1 MKYKIAMVDDGVA
14 RGYRRDESGMLEI
27 VELPVIDGQV
37 TDSYCQPCE
46 LNEENVVELM
56 GWPDSRA
63 IEVMP
68 NLLVGVKNA
77 AAAALGG
84 SRSAKKVAASAANG
98 RKGGRPTGFIGW
110 EYTDG
115 RETTTGQ
122 PNEGPGPY
130 HGRLSNAGSAKMF
143 RTKKER
149 DAWVQDAPAGVIREA
164 VDKKQLRYLKRGFT
178 RDEFNEYLRELEEGL
193 DVDHDE
199 IDRLAEEDRRR
210 TINSMRSE

>member
-1 MKYKIAMVDDGVA
+1 
-14 RGYRRDESGMLEI
+14 
-27 VELPVIDGQV
+27 
-37 TDSYCQPCE
+37 
-46 LNEENVVELM
+46 
-56 GWPDSRA
+56 
-63 IEVMP
+63 
-68 NLLVGVKNA
+68 
-77 AAAALGG
+77 
-84 SRSAKKVAASAANG
+84 
-98 RKGGRPTGFIGW
+98 
-110 EYTDG
+110 
-115 RETTTGQ
+115 
-122 PNEGPGPY
+122 
-130 HGRLSNAGSAKMF
+130 MF